1 MPDESARLR
10 EYLERPLPDLMA
22 ELALYDDTTRGAN
35 KTWQKIAGPVR
46 QRICTEWKWCDIRQ
60 DARFENDYDLL
71 VAVASVLTG
80 RVLHLPLDVDL
91 VLVAT
96 ILVKRGLDSFC
107 GCL

>member
-1 MPDESARLR
+1 MSDESARLR

-22 ELALYDDTTRGAN
+22 ELALYDDTTKGPSE
-35 KTWQKIAGPVR
+35 TWQKLAGPLR

-71 VAVASVLTG
+71 VAVASVLTS
-80 RVLHLPLDVDL
+80 RVLHLPLDVDM

>member
-1 MPDESARLR
+1 MFDDSARLR
-10 EYLERPLPDLMA
+10 ENLERPLPDLMA
-22 ELALYDDTTRGAN
+22 ELALYDETTRGAN
-35 KTWQKIAGPVR
+35 ETWQKIAEPLR
-46 QRICTEWKWCDIRQ
+46 QRICTEWKWCKVRQ

-71 VAVASVLTG
+71 VAVASVLTS

-107 GCL
+107 GCA

>member
-22 ELALYDDTTRGAN
+22 ELALYDDTSRGPN
-35 KTWQKIAGPVR
+35 ETWQKIATPLR
-46 QRICTEWKWCDIRQ
+46 QRICTEWNWCDIRQ

-71 VAVASVLTG
+71 VAVASVLTT
-80 RVLHLPLDVDL
+80 RVLNLPLDVDM

-96 ILVKRGLDSFC
+96 ILVKRGLDNFC